1 METKKK
7 KPGKKA
13 KKLINLAH
21 LKYIDVSLLFAMIG
35 LIGFGFVA
43 IYSASIY
50 STFYTGGSPV
60 GYLIKQTIGL
70 IIGLGVYLTLIVV
83 PYKKY
88 LSGGVIL
95 GALFSCFV
103 VLIVVLF
110 TPPILGASRWI
121 DLGIFNFQ
129 PSELT
134 KIVFVLFISWWFV
147 NFEHQCYQAVLD
159 FFQVIKLG
167 VQSLFSGKAR
177 NQFGKIVKN
186 QKKWVQNITFMGIP
200 ILWTILIVVLL
211 ILEPDNGSAI
221 IILALFAT
229 MFSVLFIRKSKMKI
243 FLCVALVCGVLAV
256 FSKDALASGLL
267 NVIGE
272 DSHITIRLNAWLDPF
287 ADYEGDGYQ
296 LANSYIAIAKGGV
309 TGAGLGNGSQKQ
321 GYLPEGHTDFILANI
336 AEECGLIGISV
347 ILLVF
352 YFILH
357 RSFTI
362 AMRVEDKQAKL
373 TIFGLMVLFFIQLFW
388 NAGGISGLLPM
399 KGLSVPFL
407 GYGGTS
413 IVFMI
418 ATLGIIQGITASTNY
433 QKAKRLEMQKHE

>member
-134 KIVFVLFISWWFV
+134 KIVF
-147 NFEHQCYQAVLD
+147 
-159 FFQVIKLG
+159 
-167 VQSLFSGKAR
+167 
-177 NQFGKIVKN
+177 
-186 QKKWVQNITFMGIP
+186 
-200 ILWTILIVVLL
+200 
-211 ILEPDNGSAI
+211 
-221 IILALFAT
+221 
-229 MFSVLFIRKSKMKI
+229 
-243 FLCVALVCGVLAV
+243 
-256 FSKDALASGLL
+256 
-267 NVIGE
+267 
-272 DSHITIRLNAWLDPF
+272 
-287 ADYEGDGYQ
+287 
-296 LANSYIAIAKGGV
+296 
-309 TGAGLGNGSQKQ
+309 
-321 GYLPEGHTDFILANI
+321 
-336 AEECGLIGISV
+336 
-347 ILLVF
+347 
-352 YFILH
+352 
-357 RSFTI
+357 
-362 AMRVEDKQAKL
+362 
-373 TIFGLMVLFFIQLFW
+373 
-388 NAGGISGLLPM
+388 
-399 KGLSVPFL
+399 
-407 GYGGTS
+407 
-413 IVFMI
+413 
-418 ATLGIIQGITASTNY
+418 
-433 QKAKRLEMQKHE
+433 